1 MEVNAKE
8 ARSRISE
15 LLDRVQKGEEVIIT
29 RRGRK
34 VARVVSFEPTKKK
47 CLPELDEFRKSIP
60 VKGTPVSRAVIKA
73 RDEERY

>member
-1 MEVNAKE
+1 MEINAKE

-15 LLDRVQKGEEVIIT
+15 LLNRVQKGEEIIIT

-34 VARVVSFEPTKKK
+34 VARVVSFETKKK
-47 CLPELDEFRKSIP
+47 KLPDLDQFRKSIP
-60 VKGTPVSRAVIKA
+60 VKGLPVSETLIKA

>member
-15 LLDRVQKGEEVIIT
+15 LLNRVQKGEEVIIT
-29 RRGRK
+29 RRGKK
-34 VARVVSFEPTKKK
+34 VARVVSFEPAKKS
-47 CLPELDEFRKSIP
+47 LPELDEFRKSIP
-60 VKGTPVSRAVIKA
+60 VKGMPLSRAVIEG